1 MITFKQIDAL
11 YWIAELGS
19 FEAAANKLNMSQSA
33 ISKRI
38 QELEETFDVEIF
50 DRSKRNARLTEK
62 GAELLDY
69 AKDLLEPISKSR
81 STSSVKPRPAS
92 THLES
97 NIDYLREKEGLS
109 RPLSQAQQAYGRS
122 PS

>member
-38 QELEETFDVEIF
+38 QELEDTFDVEIF
-50 DRSKRNARLTEK
+50 DRSKRNARLTER
-62 GAELLDY
+62 AV
-69 AKDLLEPISKSR
+69 SC
-81 STSSVKPRPAS
+81 STTPATCSTVATSYWSGSAPVKCWCAGFAWAS
-92 THLES
+92 LNSLH
-97 NIDYLREKEGLS
+97 
-109 RPLSQAQQAYGRS
+109 
-122 PS
+122 

>member
-38 QELEETFDVEIF
+38 QELEETFDVQVF

-69 AKDLLEPISKSR
+69 GKDLLER
-81 STSSVKPRPAS
+81 R
-92 THLES
+92 
-97 NIDYLREKEGLS
+97 DYLLERVSAREVLVRRFRLG
-109 RPLSQAQQAYGRS
+109 S

>member
-38 QELEETFDVEIF
+38 QELEDTFDVEIF

-62 GAELLDY
+62 GGELLDY
-69 AKDLLEPISKSR
+69 ARDLLNSR
-81 STSSVKPRPAS
+81 DQL
-92 THLES
+92 LERLQS
-97 NIDYLREKEGLS
+97 LVAG
-109 RPLSQAQQAYGRS
+109 A
-122 PS
+122 